1 MEDNFDLYDWNIK
14 RRLAENEL
22 ASISGMM
29 SLNDKRVNAVTKAI
43 ADEFGIE
50 ISPRLKGVI
59 RVALADYMQ
68 EDLDIDQ
75 NINKDDE
82 GSSFNITRGG
92 DDPKMGAELE
102 SDANVVGESEFIN
115 HPRLAVNILKKNES
129 DIIDIY
135 KKYEGKGQSANRE
148 VRAEVIDLLMP
159 DIVDLDLE
167 SDDEEK
173 VFNFTKRGLAS
184 LEGAMLRKRTGL

>member
-1 MEDNFDLYDWNIK
+1 MEDNFNLYDWNNK
-14 RRLAENEL
+14 RRLAENKL
-22 ASISGMM
+22 DSISDMM
-29 SLNDKRVNAVTKAI
+29 SLNDKRVNAITKAI
-43 ADEFGIE
+43 ANEFGLE
-50 ISPRLKGVI
+50 ISPRLQGVI

-173 VFNFTKRGLAS
+173 VFNFAKRGLAS

>member
-14 RRLAENEL
+14 RRLVENEL

-43 ADEFGIE
+43 ADDFGIE

-173 VFNFTKRGLAS
+173 VFNFAKRGLAS

>member
-173 VFNFTKRGLAS
+173 VFNFAKRGLAS

>member
-14 RRLAENEL
+14 RRLVENEL

-173 VFNFTKRGLAS
+173 VFNFAKRGLAS